1 MIGFI
6 LHSDKQVPVIMHC
19 PGDMELNESDS
30 MYWRQAAFEDNV
42 AIAAVDSNYN
52 NSAIFSIGK
61 HIVYYNIWD
70 YDFNNASCRFTLT
83 VTRRK

>member
-1 MIGFI
+1 MGFI
-6 LHSDKQVPVIMHC
+6 LNSDKQAPVIMQC
-19 PGDMELNESDS
+19 PEDMEFNESET
-30 MYWRQAAFEDNV
+30 MYWRQPAFEDNV

-52 NSAIFSIGK
+52 DSAIFSIGK